1 MFNSCANIMIPF
13 TKPWRTKK
21 RWENKRKSLLLED
34 EFYEEKFNYLQA
46 NQMIEDNITKR
57 LRKLNYIFPK
67 NKRKLS
73 ILAIFRHYNWE
84 KFSLIP
90 ALQEFGNVHHFD
102 WSDHIADIPKLN
114 QKLKINKL
122 LIKYFDELQSK
133 DKIDLIFG
141 YFSGEIIDEKT
152 LIYFNQQRIPIINLS
167 LNDRELFVGKI
178 RNGKAQG
185 IRDICKHISISWTS
199 TESAT
204 KKILV
209 EGGIPVY
216 LPEGANPDLHKPYPN
231 EKKIYPVSFVGA
243 CYGKRPF
250 VLNELRSK
258 GINVFAFGEGWS
270 AGPLNTEEM
279 VKIYSRSKINLGFSS
294 VGSHDDLYC
303 LKGRDFEITM
313 SGGLYLTEHHEEL
326 SNFFRI
332 GEEILTWKTVDE
344 LAEKIQFLLSNYKL
358 CTEVSSACLKT
369 SREKH
374 SWQSRIGS
382 VIDLLKK

>member
-1 MFNSCANIMIPF
+1 MIPF
-13 TKPWRTKK
+13 TKPWRAKK

-46 NQMIEDNITKR
+46 NQMVDDDITKR

-67 NKRKLS
+67 NKKKLC

-84 KFSLIP
+84 EFSLIP

-102 WSDHIADIPKLN
+102 WSDHIADIPKLS

-152 LIYFNQQRIPIINLS
+152 LIYFNHQRIPIINLS

-199 TESAT
+199 TESAM

-258 GINVFAFGEGWS
+258 GINVFAFGEGWP

-344 LAEKIQFLLSNYKL
+344 LAEKIQFLLSNHKL
-358 CTEVSSACLKT
+358 CTDVSSACLKT